1 VRRALPLLLAAA
13 LAACAGMD
21 AAMRTATG
29 YASSKGYISE
39 SQAESLNKSETALRR
54 GSSDISESEEYYI
67 GRSVSAQILA
77 RFKPLDDA
85 RLNAYAQAVL
95 EAVAGAS
102 DRPSIYRGWHV
113 QVLDTDEV
121 NAMSAPGGFV
131 FVTKGLLRR
140 VRSEDELACV
150 LAHEVAHVSKKHGLK
165 TIKASRLTQAF
176 AILGTEAAKSY
187 SPDQVARLTSAF
199 EGAIDDVVG
208 DLVTKGYS
216 RDKEYEA
223 DRFGAEYARA
233 AGYDPDALKS
243 FLSRLEAAPG
253 AGGLF
258 KTHPSPASRLARLGR
273 QSPPPGWRPS
283 PVRDR
288 RFAAAMRLL

>member
-1 VRRALPLLLAAA
+1 MRLAALLLAAG
-13 LAACAGMD
+13 LAAGCAGMD
-21 AAMRTATG
+21 AAMRTATS
-29 YASSKGYISE
+29 YASSKGLISE

-54 GSSDISESEEYYI
+54 GSQEISESEEYYI
-67 GRSVSAQILA
+67 GRAVSAQILA
-77 RFKPLDDA
+77 RYKPLDDA
-85 RLNAYAQAVL
+85 RLNAYLQAVL
-95 EAVAGAS
+95 QTVAGAS
-102 DRPSIYRGWHV
+102 DRPDTYRGYHV

-131 FVTKGLLRR
+131 FVTKGLLKR

-187 SPDQVARLTSAF
+187 TPDQVARLTASFA
-199 EGAIDDVVG
+199 GAIDDVVN

-223 DRFGAEYARA
+223 DRFAAEYARA
-233 AGYDPDALKS
+233 AGYDPDGLKS
-243 FLSRLEAAPG
+243 FLSRLESEPG

-258 KTHPSPASRLARLGR
+258 KTHPSPASRLARLGDL
-273 QSPPPGWRPS
+273 SAPPGYRRS
-283 PVRDR
+283 SVRDR
-288 RFAAAMRLL
+288 RFAAAMRF